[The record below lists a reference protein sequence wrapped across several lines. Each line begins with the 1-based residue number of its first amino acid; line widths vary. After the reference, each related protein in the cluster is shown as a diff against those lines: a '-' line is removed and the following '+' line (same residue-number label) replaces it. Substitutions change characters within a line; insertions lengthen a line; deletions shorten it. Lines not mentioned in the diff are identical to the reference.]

1 MKNSEALIE
10 IAKKFRKNECNLGI
24 CNELMIMAKANRI
37 AHSQMYEMK
46 KRIYKL
52 LGDDASWLETWLRK
66 NVEDYDPLDKKKL
79 NETRAQWCEHMAK
92 YWKRKGN

>member
-1 MKNSEALIE
+1 MKNSEALIV
-10 IAKKFRKNECNLGI
+10 IAEKFRQGKCNLGI
-24 CNELMIMAKANRI
+24 CSELEILANATRI
-37 AHSQMYEMK
+37 SGSQKYDMK

-52 LGDDASWLETWLRK
+52 LGDNVWLDDWLRK
-66 NVEDYDPLDKKKL
+66 NVEDYDHSDRKKR

>member
-10 IAKKFRKNECNLGI
+10 IAKKFRNDECNFGI
-24 CNELMIMAKANRI
+24 CNELFILVNANRI
-37 AHSQMYEMK
+37 AQSQKYEMK
-46 KRIYKL
+46 KHIYKL
-52 LGDDASWLETWLRK
+52 LGDDAVWLESWLRK
-66 NVEDYDPLDKKKL
+66 NVEDYDPSDKKKL